1 MAHLGIRLQA
11 VVDMVDTGSV
21 AADIGCDHA
30 LVCIALIE
38 RGISSRCYACDVAQ
52 GPLSRAR
59 QAIEEAGLQGK
70 IIPVLQD
77 GIVGLAD
84 DVDTVII
91 AGMGFETIQK
101 ILLDGQEQWDRY
113 RSLIIARHTDVEE
126 LRRFLS
132 NGHFVIDQERIVK
145 ERHYYQIIKAHHERE
160 AAALSEDEILFGLH
174 RDDDPLFWEYWER
187 ELEKCRLILSRM
199 PLGHERRPAME
210 LRCSRIQQRLNK

>member
-1 MAHLGIRLQA
+1 MVHLGIRLQA

-91 AGMGFETIQK
+91 A
-101 ILLDGQEQWDRY
+101 
-113 RSLIIARHTDVEE
+113 SHTDVEK

-132 NGHFVIDQERIVK
+132 NSHFVIDQERIVK

-174 RDDDPLFWEYWER
+174 RDDDPLFREYWER